1 MNELPFLPIVPKLGA
16 EIQIGTKKYR
26 IVSVSRDE
34 TDKFKECE
42 IKIERAGRFL
52 RKDAI
57 YAIHKEQAGPV
68 RKWLIN

>member
-1 MNELPFLPIVPKLGA
+1 MNELPFLPIVPRLGA
-16 EIQIGTKKYR
+16 EIQIGTKKYK
-26 IVSVSRDE
+26 IISVSRDE

-52 RKDAI
+52 RPEAI
-57 YAIHKEQAGPV
+57 YAIHKEPNGPV